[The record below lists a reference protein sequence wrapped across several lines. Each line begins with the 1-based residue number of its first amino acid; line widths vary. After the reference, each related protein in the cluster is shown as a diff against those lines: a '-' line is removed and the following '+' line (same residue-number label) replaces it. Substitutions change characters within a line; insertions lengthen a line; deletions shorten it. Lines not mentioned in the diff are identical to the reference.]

1 MKVICI
7 SGKAQHGKDTSANLL
22 EAMLEDE
29 GYKVLIAHYGDLVK
43 YICKTFFDWNGEKDV
58 YGRSLLQRIGI
69 DVIRKQEPDYWVSFV
84 AGILKF
90 FDGEWDYVLIPD
102 SRFPNEVDYLKGRR
116 FDVIHMRVV
125 RPGFVSPLTP
135 EQQKHPSE
143 TALDNV
149 IPDYY
154 INNCGTLNNL
164 RDTISGLIVEI
175 TGCRKEEYEETD
187 CITAISMPKQTA

>member
-22 EAMLEDE
+22 KMMLEAD

-58 YGRSLLQRIGI
+58 YGRSLLQRIGTN
-69 DVIRKQEPDYWVSFV
+69 VIRKQAPDYLVSFV
-84 AGILKF
+84 ANILKF

-102 SRFPNEVDYLKGRR
+102 SRFPNEVDYLKEHG
-116 FDVIHMRVV
+116 FDVIHMRVI
-125 RPGFVSPLTP
+125 RQNFVSPLTP

-149 IPDYY
+149 LPDHY
-154 INNCGTLNNL
+154 INNYGTLNDL
-164 RDTISGLIVEI
+164 RDTISGLITEI
-175 TGCRKEEYEETD
+175 NGCHQLSFAE
-187 CITAISMPKQTA
+187 IGG

>member
-29 GYKVLIAHYGDLVK
+29 GYKVLIVHYGDLVK

-58 YGRSLLQRIGI
+58 YGRSLLQRIGT

-102 SRFPNEVDYLKGRR
+102 SRFPNEVDYLKERG

-125 RPGFVSPLTP
+125 RPNFVSPLTP

-149 IPDYY
+149 IPDCY

-164 RDTISGLIVEI
+164 RDTVSDLITKI
-175 TGCRKEEYEETD
+175 TV
-187 CITAISMPKQTA
+187 ISMPKQTA